1 MKKKTLLMSLL
12 TLITCVSLIAGGTFA
27 LFTHESKTNIA
38 ITSGKVEVVA
48 TINESKISTYSPALI
63 NLDGTIKDATN
74 AASGLIFK
82 NGGSVA
88 YDATQS
94 TLSITN
100 ITPGD
105 KVNFNIEVANNS
117 TVTIQYRVV
126 ISDVEGGD
134 LNGLIFNI
142 NNVDYTGAA
151 INSDWKFVG
160 AQGNIEN
167 VPVSIELPATV
178 TDYMS
183 KTTNLSVTIEA
194 VQGNANTETE
204 QTPPV
209 VIAPGTLAE
218 LQQAFADAASQATGD
233 IVIELTQDFD
243 AENNWEAVS
252 PEGYNGVNN
261 VIVNGNGH
269 KITNLN
275 QPLFVGS
282 FGGSGSITIN
292 DLTIADSN
300 ITQAQYNGMG
310 LGAFVVYSDKSGSVT
325 LDDCHLVN
333 STVVCTDGYAGGL
346 VGYVSSASTFTNC
359 SVTDNCVIKGN
370 KSVGAILGHGGA
382 NVTVKDCTVTD
393 NTIEE
398 TLEGRDSAGAAS
410 IVGRISGGTLTLEG
424 TITVI
429 GNTIKQ
435 GAAAPAA
442 GNIYTALGTPV
453 TTGATLVTE

>member
-1 MKKKTLLMSLL
+1 M
-12 TLITCVSLIAGGTFA
+12 
-27 LFTHESKTNIA
+27 
-38 ITSGKVEVVA
+38 
-48 TINESKISTYSPALI
+48 INV
-63 NLDGTIKDATN
+63 DGSIEDDTN

-88 YDATQS
+88 YDANNS

-105 KVNFNIEVANNS
+105 KVNLNIEVANNS
-117 TVTIQYRVV
+117 NVIIQYRVV

-142 NNVDYTGAA
+142 NKVDYTGTA
-151 INSDWKFVG
+151 IYSDWKFVG
-160 AQGNIEN
+160 SQGNIEN

-178 TDYMS
+178 KDYMA

-194 VQGNANTETE
+194 VQGNTNTSNPTP
-204 QTPPV
+204 PPV
-209 VIAPGTLAE
+209 VTVPGTLAE

-243 AENNWEAVS
+243 AENNWTAVK

-282 FGGSGSITIN
+282 FGGYGSITIN
-292 DLTIADSN
+292 KLTIADSN
-300 ITQAQYNGMG
+300 ITQSQYNGMG
-310 LGAFVVYSDKSGSVT
+310 LGAFVVYSDASGSIT
-325 LDDCHLVN
+325 LNDCHLVN
-333 STVVCTDGYAGGL
+333 SKVECTDGYAGGL
-346 VGYVSSASTFTNC
+346 VGYVSSVSTFINC

-382 NVTVKDCTVTD
+382 NVTVKDCTVTG

-398 TLEGRDSAGAAS
+398 TLEGRTSAGAAA
-410 IVGRISGGTLTLEG
+410 IVGRMSGATLTLEG
-424 TITVI
+424 TITVT

-435 GAAAPAA
+435 GASAPAA
-442 GNIYTALGTPV
+442 ENIYTALGTPV